1 MINIGKG
8 HERANIHIIGVSR
21 QEKQNNKIQK
31 KNRTK
36 GNFLEIK
43 DINLR
48 K

>member
-31 KNRTK
+31 KIELKET
-36 GNFLEIK
+36 FLK
-43 DINLR
+43 
-48 K
+48 

>member
-1 MINIGKG
+1 MINIEKG

-21 QEKQNNKIQK
+21 QEKQNNKIK

-43 DINLR
+43 DINLY